1 MSSNNNNTVQIINE
15 IIPLLTA
22 VAGLLPSAISVIK
35 SIQSGQEV
43 SAADLATYQQQRQAA
58 YTAMVNALL
67 SNPPSV

>member
-1 MSSNNNNTVQIINE
+1 MSSNNNTAQIINE

-22 VAGLLPSAISVIK
+22 VASLLPSAVSVIK
-35 SIQSGQEV
+35 SIQSGTEV

-67 SNPPSV
+67 SNPPSA